1 MPVMSS
7 MLIGSAISGGLNF
20 LGASAQNR
28 AAEQAA
34 NAQMAF
40 QERMSSTAH
49 QREVAD
55 LKAAGLNPILSARYG
70 GSSTPAGAMWTPV
83 DVLGR
88 SVSGALDYMRTSSE
102 ASERRAKTSESEQWQ
117 RIRKPLE
124 TGAAAVEGGLQNLI
138 GPLSDG
144 MAKAVSAAMNT
155 VLDRVLPNT
164 SESNPVGRWISDKQI
179 KLGDTIGPPIDR
191 GLALLNSAKD
201 FVSRQFNPSR
211 TQSGGTLG
219 QVTTNISKRDFDY
232 LLNHTENPADRQAI
246 IDAYRRQQRR

>member
-7 MLIGSAISGGLNF
+7 MLLGSAVSGGLNF

-28 AAEQAA
+28 AAQQAA

-70 GSSTPAGAMWTPV
+70 GSSTPAGASWTPV

-88 SVSGALDYMRTSSE
+88 SVSGALDYMRTKSE
-102 ASERRAKTSESEQWQ
+102 ADERRAKTSESEQWQ
-117 RIRKPLE
+117 RIRVPAEK
-124 TGAAAVEGGLQNLI
+124 GAALVGNGIDAIEAGVQAGVKAAV
-138 GPLSDG
+138 D
-144 MAKAVSAAMNT
+144 A

-164 SESNPVGRWISDKQI
+164 AGPSLPERIGGWVSQKKID
-179 KLGDTIGPPIDR
+179 LGDAIGPPIDK
-191 GLALLNSAKD
+191 GLSILNSAKD
-201 FVSRQFNPSR
+201 LVRRTWNPSR
-211 TQSGGTLG
+211 YSGKAENKAHQYGADP
-219 QVTTNISKRDFDY
+219 KERDVF
-232 LLNHTENPADRQAI
+232 NR
-246 IDAYRRQQRR
+246 